1 VGGEPLAWV
10 TGTTVFAGTPV
21 RVHPGVYV
29 PRWQTEPLALR
40 AAELLPEEGIAVDLC
55 TGSGAI
61 AAVLSARRP
70 RARVLA
76 TDLDALA
83 CRCAADNGVEVRQG
97 DLDEALADELAGW
110 VDVVTAVPPY
120 VPSSS
125 IAYLPRD
132 VREREPLHA
141 LDGGPDGT
149 LVLERV
155 VAAAGRLL
163 RPGGTLLVELGA
175 DQDRLISRS
184 LAAAGFEAPSAIEDE
199 EGDLRGLE
207 ARRAPAVPT

>member
-1 VGGEPLAWV
+1 M
-10 TGTTVFAGTPV
+10 
-21 RVHPGVYV
+21 
-29 PRWQTEPLALR
+29 
-40 AAELLPEEGIAVDLC
+40 DLC

-61 AAVLSARRP
+61 ASVLSARRP

-76 TDLDALA
+76 SDLDPVA

-97 DLDEALADELAGW
+97 DLADALPDEIVGR

-120 VPSSS
+120 VPTAA

-132 VREREPLHA
+132 VREREPRRA

-149 LVLERV
+149 LVLQRV
-155 VAAAGRLL
+155 AAAAGRLL

-175 DQDRLISRS
+175 DQDRLVSRA
-184 LAAAGFEAPSAIEDE
+184 LGAAGFGAPSTIEDD

-207 ARRAPAVPT
+207 ARRGPAAAT